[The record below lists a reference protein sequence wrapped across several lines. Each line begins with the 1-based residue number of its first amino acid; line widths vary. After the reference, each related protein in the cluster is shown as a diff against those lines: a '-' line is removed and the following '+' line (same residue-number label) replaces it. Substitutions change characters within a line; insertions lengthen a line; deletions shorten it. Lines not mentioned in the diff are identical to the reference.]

1 MYCNKI
7 MFINKIKGTS
17 KMAKEKKY
25 PQIDPD
31 LPYHRTWL
39 IFYIVIW
46 IIGVVNKIINHAKIV
61 KNNKLPKPPYILIS
75 THASMLDFYMA
86 LCLTFPHRVYWISTV
101 EEFIPRFFIFRR
113 IGVLAKRKFTNDPKG
128 AMRYLEVLKRKK
140 ILVIYPE
147 ARYSFMGETERI
159 DKGLGRLA
167 KMANV
172 PVVLNREHGNYL
184 YCPQWS
190 DHKVRKVRPI
200 VNEIETIID
209 KHDVEVLSA
218 QEIQE
223 KIESKFYNSE
233 EDWMELKNIK
243 ISYENRAVGLERILY
258 KCPHCGQEFMMS
270 SESHFL
276 KCNKCGVTYDYL
288 ENGKLECINAESK
301 FEYVSKWYKW
311 EKACVKKEVEEG
323 TYHFED
329 DVRVEKLLGAGIG
342 FVPQEGHYHLT
353 HDIKEGFVVKSID
366 NDFVFKRSSLQSYAI
381 HIEYNYLDR
390 GAFLE
395 LADNKVIFFIYP
407 LNKPMYLTKIH
418 FAVEHIYDLMKAS
431 LK

>member
-1 MYCNKI
+1 
-7 MFINKIKGTS
+7 
-17 KMAKEKKY
+17 MAKEKKY

-31 LPYHRTWL
+31 LPFHRTWL
-39 IFYIVIW
+39 IFYVVIW
-46 IIGVVNKIINHAKIV
+46 IIGLVNKLKNRAKI
-61 KNNKLPKPPYILIS
+61 KKKNKLPKPPYILIS

-86 LCLTFPHRVYWISTV
+86 LCLTFPHRVCWISTV

-159 DKGLGRLA
+159 DKSLGRFA

-190 DHKVRKVRPI
+190 DHKVRKIRPI
-200 VNEIETIID
+200 VNEIETIIS
-209 KHDVEVLSA
+209 KQDVETLSA
-218 QEIQE
+218 EEIQE

-233 EDWMELKNIK
+233 EDWMELKNIHIK
-243 ISYENRAVGLERILY
+243 YPNRAVGLERILY
-258 KCPHCGQEFMMS
+258 KCPHCGTEFEMS

-276 KCNKCGVTYDYL
+276 KCNHCGIVYDYL
-288 ENGKLECINAESK
+288 ENGKLECTNAETK
-301 FEYVSKWYKW
+301 FEYISKWYKW
-311 EKACVKKEVEEG
+311 EKACVKKEVEAG

-342 FVPQEGHYHLT
+342 FVPKEGHYHLT
-353 HDIKEGFVVKSID
+353 HDIKEGFIVRGID
-366 NDFVFKRSSLQSYAI
+366 NDFEFRRSSLQSYAI
-381 HIEYNYLDR
+381 HIEYSYLDR

-395 LADNKVIFFIYP
+395 LADNKETFFVYP
-407 LNKPMYLTKIH
+407 LNKPKYLTKIH
-418 FAVEHIYDLMKAS
+418 FAVEHIYDLMKQK
-431 LK
+431 LNRD

>member
-1 MYCNKI
+1 
-7 MFINKIKGTS
+7 
-17 KMAKEKKY
+17 MAKEKKY

-46 IIGVVNKIINHAKIV
+46 IIGLINKLKNHAKIK

-86 LCLTFPHRVYWISTV
+86 LCLTFPHKVYWISTV

-128 AMRYLEVLKRKK
+128 AMRYLEVLKKKK

-159 DKGLGRLA
+159 DKSLGRFA

-190 DHKVRKVRPI
+190 DHKIRKVRPI
-200 VNEIETIID
+200 VNEIETIIS
-209 KHDVEVLSA
+209 KQDVETLTA
-218 QEIQE
+218 EEIQE
-223 KIESKFYNSE
+223 RIESKFYNSE
-233 EDWMELKNIK
+233 EDWMELKNIHIK
-243 ISYENRAVGLERILY
+243 YPNRAVGLERILY
-258 KCPHCGQEFMMS
+258 KCPHCGTEFEMS
-270 SESHFL
+270 SETHFL
-276 KCNKCGVTYDYL
+276 KCNHCGVIYDYL
-288 ENGKLECINAESK
+288 ENGKLECTNAETK
-301 FEYVSKWYKW
+301 FEYISKWYKW

-342 FVPQEGHYHLT
+342 FVAQDGHYHLT
-353 HDIKEGFVVKSID
+353 HDIKEGFVVKGTD
-366 NDFVFKRSSLQSYAI
+366 NGFIFKRSSLQSYAI

-395 LADNKVIFFIYP
+395 LADNKVIFFVYP
-407 LNKPMYLTKIH
+407 LNKPKYLTKIH
-418 FAVEHIYDLMKAS
+418 FAVEHIYDLNKTK
-431 LK
+431 LKSNLDE

>member
-1 MYCNKI
+1 
-7 MFINKIKGTS
+7 
-17 KMAKEKKY
+17 MAKQKTY
-25 PQIDPD
+25 PQIDPN
-31 LPYHRTWL
+31 LPFHRTWL

-46 IIGVVNKIINHAKIV
+46 IIALINKISNRAKIV
-61 KNNKLPKPPYILIS
+61 KRNKMPKPPYILIS

-86 LCLTFPHRVYWISTV
+86 LMATFPHRVYWISTV

-113 IGVLAKRKFTNDPKG
+113 IGVLAKRKFTNDTKG
-128 AMRYLEVLKRKK
+128 AMRYLEVLKKKK

-159 DKGLGRLA
+159 DKGIGRFA

-200 VNEIETIID
+200 VNEFETIITRKD
-209 KHDVEVLSA
+209 LESLNA
-218 QEIQE
+218 NEIQE
-223 KIESKFYNSE
+223 KIEEKFYNSE
-233 EDWMELKNIK
+233 EEWMRKKNILIK
-243 ISYENRAVGLERILY
+243 YENRAVGLERILY
-258 KCPHCGQEFMMS
+258 KCPHCGTEFEMS
-270 SESHFL
+270 SEGHIL
-276 KCNKCGVTYDYL
+276 KCNSCGKSYDYL
-288 ENGKLECINAESK
+288 ENGQLKCLNGESK
-301 FEYVSKWYKW
+301 FTWPSDWYKW
-311 EKACVKKEVEEG
+311 EKECCKKEVDAG

-342 FVPQEGHYHLT
+342 FVPQEGKYHLT
-353 HDIKEGFVVKSID
+353 HDIEEGFVVKGTD
-366 NDFVFKRSSLQSYAI
+366 NDFEFRRSSLQSYAL

-395 LADNKVIFFIYP
+395 LADTKDTYFVYP
-407 LNKPMYLTKIH
+407 LTKPQYLTKLH
-418 FAVEHIYDLMKAS
+418 FAVEHIYDYKKEK

>member
-1 MYCNKI
+1 
-7 MFINKIKGTS
+7 
-17 KMAKEKKY
+17 MAKEKKY
-25 PQIDPD
+25 PRIDPD
-31 LPYHRTWL
+31 LPYQRTWL

-46 IIGVVNKIINHAKIV
+46 IIALVNKLLNRAKIV
-61 KNNKLPKPPYILIS
+61 KKNKLPKPPYILIS

-86 LCLTFPHRVYWISTV
+86 LMLTFPHKVYWISTV

-128 AMRYLEVLKRKK
+128 AIRYLEVLKKKK

-159 DKGLGRLA
+159 DRSIGRFA
-167 KMANV
+167 KQAKV

-190 DHKVRKVRPI
+190 DHRVRKVRPI
-200 VNEIETIID
+200 VNEIETIVDRQDI
-209 KHDVEVLSA
+209 ENLSA

-233 EDWMELKNIK
+233 EDWMELKNIR
-243 ISYENRAVGLERILY
+243 ITYENRAVGLERILY
-258 KCPHCGQEFMMS
+258 KCPHCGTEFEMS
-270 SESHFL
+270 SEGHLL
-276 KCNKCGVTYDYL
+276 KCNHCGITYDYL
-288 ENGKLECINAESK
+288 EDGHLKCLNGETL
-301 FEYVSKWYKW
+301 FDYPSKWYKW
-311 EKACVKKEVEEG
+311 EKKCVKDEVING
-323 TYHFED
+323 TYHFDD

-342 FVPQEGHYHLT
+342 FVTQEGHYHLT
-353 HDIKEGFVVKSID
+353 HDIEEGFYVRGLD
-366 NDFVFKRSSLQSYAI
+366 NDFVFHRSSLQSYAI

-395 LADNKVIFFIYP
+395 LADNKDVFFIYP
-407 LNKPMYLTKIH
+407 LNKPQSLTKIH
-418 FAVEHIYDLMKAS
+418 FAVEHIYDLKKEKLS
-431 LK
+431 KE

>member
-1 MYCNKI
+1 
-7 MFINKIKGTS
+7 
-17 KMAKEKKY
+17 MAKEKKY
-25 PQIDPD
+25 PRIDPD
-31 LPYHRTWL
+31 LPYQRTWL

-46 IIGVVNKIINHAKIV
+46 IIALVNKLLNRAKIV
-61 KNNKLPKPPYILIS
+61 KKNKLPKPPYILIS

-86 LCLTFPHRVYWISTV
+86 LMLTFPHKVYWISTV

-128 AMRYLEVLKRKK
+128 AIRYLEVLKKKK

-159 DKGLGRLA
+159 DRSIGRFA
-167 KMANV
+167 KQAKV

-190 DHKVRKVRPI
+190 DHKARKVRPI
-200 VNEIETIID
+200 VNEIETIVDRQDI
-209 KHDVEVLSA
+209 ENLSA

-233 EDWMELKNIK
+233 EDWMELKNIR
-243 ISYENRAVGLERILY
+243 ITYENRAVGLERILY
-258 KCPHCGQEFMMS
+258 KCPHCGTEFEMS
-270 SESHFL
+270 SEGHLL
-276 KCNKCGVTYDYL
+276 KCNHCGITYDYL
-288 ENGKLECINAESK
+288 EDGHLKCLNGETL
-301 FEYVSKWYKW
+301 FDYPSKWYKW
-311 EKACVKKEVEEG
+311 EKKCVKDEVING
-323 TYHFED
+323 TYHFDD

-342 FVPQEGHYHLT
+342 FVTQEGHYHLT
-353 HDIKEGFVVKSID
+353 HDIEEGFYVRGLD
-366 NDFVFKRSSLQSYAI
+366 NDFVFHRSSLQSYAI

-395 LADNKVIFFIYP
+395 LADNKDVFFIYP
-407 LNKPMYLTKIH
+407 LNKPQSLTKIH
-418 FAVEHIYDLMKAS
+418 FAVEHIYDLKKEKLS
-431 LK
+431 KE

>member
-1 MYCNKI
+1 MK
-7 MFINKIKGTS
+7 
-17 KMAKEKKY
+17 KERTY
-25 PQIDPD
+25 PQISPD

-46 IIGVVNKIINHAKIV
+46 IIGVINKLMNHAKIV
-61 KNNKLPKPPYILIS
+61 KKNKLPKPPYILIS

-101 EEFIPRFFIFRR
+101 EEFVPRFFIFRR
-113 IGVLAKRKFTNDPKG
+113 IGVLAKRKFTNDPQG
-128 AMRYLEVLKRKK
+128 AIRYLEVLKKKK

-147 ARYSFMGETERI
+147 ARYSFTGETERI

-167 KMANV
+167 KMANA
-172 PVVLNREHGNYL
+172 PVVFNREHGNYL

-190 DHKVRKVRPI
+190 DRKVRKVRPI

-209 KHDVEVLSA
+209 KNDLANLSA

-233 EDWMELKNIK
+233 EDWMEAKDIK
-243 ISYENRAVGLERILY
+243 IKYENRAVGLERILY
-258 KCPHCGQEFMMS
+258 KCPHCGTEFEMS
-270 SESHFL
+270 SETHFL
-276 KCNKCGVTYDYL
+276 KCNHCGVTYDYREDGL
-288 ENGKLECINAESK
+288 LECVNAEGK
-301 FEYVSKWYKW
+301 FTHVSKWYKW
-311 EKACVKKEVEEG
+311 EKECVKQEVKNG

-342 FVPQEGHYHLT
+342 FVAQEGRYHLT
-353 HDIKEGFVVKSID
+353 HDIEEGFNVKGLD
-366 NDFVFKRSSLQSYAI
+366 NDFTFHRSSLQSYAI
-381 HIEYNYLDR
+381 HIEYNFEDR

-395 LADNKVIFFIYP
+395 LADNHDTYFIYP
-407 LNKPMYLTKIH
+407 LNKPQQLTKIH
-418 FAVEHIYDLMKAS
+418 FAVEHIYDLMKEK
-431 LK
+431 LR

>member
-1 MYCNKI
+1 
-7 MFINKIKGTS
+7 
-17 KMAKEKKY
+17 MAKDKKY
-25 PQIDPD
+25 PQIDPG

-46 IIGVVNKIINHAKIV
+46 IIALVNKLMNRAKLV
-61 KNNKLPKPPYILIS
+61 KKNKLPKPPYILVS

-86 LCLTFPHRVYWISTV
+86 LMLTFPHKVYWISTV

-128 AMRYLEVLKRKK
+128 AMRYMEVLKKKK

-159 DKGLGRLA
+159 DKGIGKMA

-172 PVVLNREHGNYL
+172 PVVFIREHGNYL

-190 DHKVRKVRPI
+190 DHKVRKIRPI
-200 VNEIETIID
+200 IDEVETIVSRNEIE
-209 KHDVEVLSA
+209 ELSA

-223 KIESKFYNSE
+223 RIEEHFVNSE
-233 EDWMELKNIK
+233 EDWMRRKNIK
-243 ISYENRAVGLERILY
+243 ITYPNRAVGLERILY
-258 KCPHCGQEFMMS
+258 KCPHCGTEFEMS
-270 SESHFL
+270 TESHYL
-276 KCNKCGVTYDYL
+276 KCNHCGATYDFL
-288 ENGKLECINAESK
+288 ENGELQRVDGESK
-301 FEYVSKWYKW
+301 FTYPSEWYKW
-311 EKACVKKEVEEG
+311 EKACVKEEILKG

-329 DVRVEKLLGAGIG
+329 DVRVEKLLGAKIG

-353 HDIKEGFVVKSID
+353 HDIDEGFVVKGTD
-366 NDFVFKRSSLQSYAI
+366 NDFEFRRSSLQSYAL

-395 LADNKVIFFIYP
+395 LADLEYIYFIYP
-407 LNKPMYLTKIH
+407 LNRPKELTKIH
-418 FAVEHIYDLMKAS
+418 FAVEHIYDLKKS
-431 LK
+431 QIKK

>member
-1 MYCNKI
+1 MP
-7 MFINKIKGTS
+7 
-17 KMAKEKKY
+17 KEKKY
-25 PQIDPD
+25 PRIDPD
-31 LPYHRTWL
+31 LPYQRTWL

-46 IIGVVNKIINHAKIV
+46 IIALVNKLLNRAKIV
-61 KNNKLPKPPYILIS
+61 KKNKLPKPPYILIS

-86 LCLTFPHRVYWISTV
+86 LMLTFPHKVYWISTV

-128 AMRYLEVLKRKK
+128 AIRYLEVLKKKK

-159 DKGLGRLA
+159 DRSIGRFA
-167 KMANV
+167 KQAKV

-200 VNEIETIID
+200 VNEIETIVDRRDI
-209 KHDVEVLSA
+209 VNLSA

-223 KIESKFYNSE
+223 KIESKFNNSE
-233 EDWMELKNIK
+233 EDWMKLKNIR
-243 ISYENRAVGLERILY
+243 ITYENRAVGLERILY
-258 KCPHCGQEFMMS
+258 KCPHCGTEFEMS
-270 SESHFL
+270 SEGHLL
-276 KCNKCGVTYDYL
+276 KCNHCGITYDYL
-288 ENGKLECINAESK
+288 EDGHLKCLNGETL
-301 FEYVSKWYKW
+301 FDYPSKWYKW
-311 EKACVKKEVEEG
+311 EKKCVKDEVING
-323 TYHFED
+323 TYRFDD

-342 FVPQEGHYHLT
+342 FVAQEGHYHLT
-353 HDIKEGFVVKSID
+353 HDIEEGFYVRGLD
-366 NDFVFKRSSLQSYAI
+366 NDFVFHRSSLQSYAI

-395 LADNKVIFFIYP
+395 LADNKDVFFIYP
-407 LNKPMYLTKIH
+407 LNKPQSLTKIH
-418 FAVEHIYDLMKAS
+418 FAVEHIYDLKKEKLS
-431 LK
+431 KE